1 MITISIEIHF
11 TAPYMADLGT
21 LGDREGPQPTKAS
34 AEERGQLQWNGQS
47 AADNESVRKDTI
59 FNFYFWPI
67 TSNSQITL
75 TSFLC

>member
-1 MITISIEIHF
+1 
-11 TAPYMADLGT
+11 MADLGT
-21 LGDREGPQPTKAS
+21 LGDREGAQPTKAS
-34 AEERGQLQWNGQS
+34 AEERGQQLQWNRQS
-47 AADNESVRKDTI
+47 AADNASVRKDTI

>member
-21 LGDREGPQPTKAS
+21 RAEPLGDREGAQPTKAS

-47 AADNESVRKDTI
+47 TADNASVRKDTI
-59 FNFYFWPI
+59 
-67 TSNSQITL
+67 QITL